1 MNSMTKMSEFWN
13 SAWLDL
19 LCLWVQQVGCKF
31 CKFNICSFTS
41 LNWGMK
47 TFSKQKDLSD
57 VKKKKN
63 FQKVKGRDL
72 FIHTAC
78 YSIQS
83 NLVQHK
89 VKHFQC
95 LRSSFVWILH
105 PNKRSKYSW
114 WFYISRWIVMECLY
128 LKVNLYQ
135 QFRQN
140 IDINCWNAQ
149 LKA

>member
-13 SAWLDL
+13 SAWLDFGFNK
-19 LCLWVQQVGCKF
+19 WVVNFANLIYARLPVLTGVWRHSQ
-31 CKFNICSFTS
+31 SR
-41 LNWGMK
+41 K
-47 TFSKQKDLSD
+47 TCQMS
-57 VKKKKN
+57 KKKKN

-114 WFYISRWIVMECLY
+114 WCYISRWIVMECLY

-149 LKA
+149 LKV